1 LLVALEHVE
10 TRMTTAAERAV
21 ATTLGANCT
30 SPVAG
35 FATIT
40 GSTLTIDAL
49 VAATDGSRIIREQS
63 TGPSAEAESVG
74 TAVAESLLRQGA
86 GDLLAEAQS

>member
-1 LLVALEHVE
+1 
-10 TRMTTAAERAV
+10 
-21 ATTLGANCT
+21 
-30 SPVAG
+30 
-35 FATIT
+35 
-40 GSTLTIDAL
+40 L